1 MKRVGEGKMKIQK
14 SAEDYLETILM
25 LIGMVRSIDIV
36 NETGYSKPSIS
47 IAMKRLRENGFI
59 YMDAN
64 GYITLAD
71 TGLKIA
77 KQMYER
83 HQLLTAF
90 LIALGV
96 NETKALT
103 DACKI
108 EHDISDESYQCIKK
122 HLENHLN
129 SL

>member
-1 MKRVGEGKMKIQK
+1 M
-14 SAEDYLETILM
+14 ETILM
-25 LIGMVRSIDIV
+25 LKKRIGQVRSIDIV

-47 IAMKRLRENGFI
+47 IAMKRLRENGYI

-83 HQLLTAF
+83 HQLLTEF

-96 NETKALT
+96 SETKALT

-122 HLENHLN
+122 HLAHIAPPR
-129 SL
+129 